1 MRLVQGA
8 TRGMLARLA
17 LPKCKSYHWWHNT
30 RLKGK
35 GLWNKEREKG
45 DKSQEKKTTLQNIMT
60 KANIDA
66 SPSKLSM
73 YADERIFSNVANVL
87 RRQHDDGWTKKKL
100 GMCAKSATMR

>member
-1 MRLVQGA
+1 MRLVQGT
-8 TRGMLARLA
+8 TRGMLAGLA

-35 GLWNKEREKG
+35 GLQNKEREKG

-60 KANIDA
+60 KANVDA

-73 YADERIFSNVANVL
+73 YAKERIFSNVANIHLKQGTIGQLSEVF
-87 RRQHDDGWTKKKL
+87 DGFRDK
-100 GMCAKSATMR
+100 